1 MKFKYTLT
9 LVSYLLFAEEI
20 IFSKNLSLANTIKND
35 IYERS
40 YLKKNNKKSST
51 LFSLNNDQ
59 FGLNIKNELITSQNN
74 LLNLLVNNPD
84 PVKNKFLVDIVSDIQ
99 YEQNNKYYA
108 EGNVVIYFSD
118 AKLTGDYAVYDR
130 NKKEFTING
139 KVTFTK
145 GSQYFEASKLLYNF
159 EKENGSVDNI
169 YGVLDINDINQDLDL
184 KSSNLLQ
191 ENSNSK
197 NDVSNL
203 EYINSASLGLVNNF
217 DANSRLNLNSLK
229 FDIPQIQKWRFKS
242 DKVYLEANQIKSKS
256 IFFTNDAFNKP
267 QFLLQ
272 SKNFSGEIIDK
283 KLKIISRN
291 SWIILD
297 DLLKFPIGRRTIFD
311 DDPITTWGIGS
322 DYDEKDGFY
331 IQRTFGDID
340 IFENYSL
347 RLTPNFLLQRSLKG
361 NSDSFRNKN
370 QSILNDKEKTDITFL
385 DTFALDADISGK
397 IFNWDL
403 LVKSSLNSLDF
414 DRFNQA
420 NRSKFTLTKTFDL
433 NSVDESNLELLK
445 LESDS
450 VFTNNLDI
458 QFYAMYREKVDKVF
472 SGDEEIY
479 FGKGARIANRKS
491 WISKGINNDLSFIYD
506 FGKFKAEKRDFKE
519 FSNLTRNLF
528 AIKYKNKIPLWEKYS
543 QTKNINEKYK
553 FSPKVVSQGINWNTY
568 IDSGLFLYGDG
579 SSQEAIIL
587 SSGPTLTLGGLTKK
601 YLDYTSLD
609 VLAQYVIKGNDSPF
623 RFDNINNTENI
634 RFNLKQQIYGP
645 IVFGLSSYL
654 NIDPNHN
661 NYGEFTSTQYSL
673 DISRRAYSFGAF
685 YKPSSSSVGI
695 QFNIFNFDYL
705 GSSSSF

>member
-1 MKFKYTLT
+1 
-9 LVSYLLFAEEI
+9 LFAEEI
-20 IFSKNLSLANTIKND
+20 IFSKNLSLANTINND

-74 LLNLLVNNPD
+74 LLNLLVNNPN

-184 KSSNLLQ
+184 ISSNLLQ

-203 EYINSASLGLVNNF
+203 EYINSASLGLVNDF

-242 DKVYLEANQIKSKS
+242 DKVYLEASQIKSKS

-397 IFNWDL
+397 FFNWDL
-403 LVKSSLNSLDF
+403 LIKSSLNSLDF
-414 DRFNQA
+414 DRFHQA

-445 LESDS
+445 LESNS

-673 DISRRAYSFGAF
+673 DISRRAYSLGAF
-685 YKPSSSSVGI
+685 YKPSSSSFGI